1 MLKLVEKEN
10 KIYHQLFGHIP
21 NTIIGRIA
29 YILGKRATSKNARDS
44 IEKEVRRIKRIK
56 WKSIS
61 FTMFKIFKPS
71 ARPRANTR
79 MGFVRMYVPR
89 AKENG
94 EWAIDYLNKHPMKKI
109 TTPCKFKI
117 SFYEKTPSSFSLR
130 DKVLAE
136 MGYLRPWKRTGDVDN
151 FQKTIL
157 DMLQIGGLLEDDCLV
172 IHVDAGLYY
181 SIKPRC
187 EVTIEYME
195 KFPN

>member
-1 MLKLVEKEN
+1 MKPVEKEN

-29 YILGKRATSKNARDS
+29 YILGKRATSKNVRDS

-136 MGYLRPWKRTGDVDN
+136 MGYLRPWKRTG
-151 FQKTIL
+151 
-157 DMLQIGGLLEDDCLV
+157 MLIISKKQFWICFRLADYWRMIVWSSTSTPDYIIPSNLV
-172 IHVDAGLYY
+172 V
-181 SIKPRC
+181 K
-187 EVTIEYME
+187 
-195 KFPN
+195 

>member
-1 MLKLVEKEN
+1 MLKPVEKEN

-29 YILGKRATSKNARDS
+29 HILGKRATSK
-44 IEKEVRRIKRIK
+44 
-56 WKSIS
+56 
-61 FTMFKIFKPS
+61 
-71 ARPRANTR
+71 
-79 MGFVRMYVPR
+79 
-89 AKENG
+89 NG

-187 EVTIEYME
+187 EVIIEYME